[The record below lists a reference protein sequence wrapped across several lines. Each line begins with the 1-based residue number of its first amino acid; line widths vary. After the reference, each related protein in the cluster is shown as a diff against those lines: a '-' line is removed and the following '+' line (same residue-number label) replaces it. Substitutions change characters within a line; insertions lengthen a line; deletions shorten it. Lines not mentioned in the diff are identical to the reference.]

1 MDRRHFLA
9 ASGLA
14 AASPVFAGHA
24 AVSPTAAAAP
34 AAGLF
39 QRIDF
44 GSDGLGLGPR
54 EYAARLDEVLAGDG
68 LHPDY
73 YSRGGLIADLEK
85 QFAAKLGKEAAMF
98 VPTGTL
104 ANHLA
109 VRTLAGQRRRVLVP
123 AESHLYNDS
132 GDTAQV
138 LSGLNLIPLAPGKAT
153 LSLDEVQGAV
163 ERAGGG
169 RVETKVG
176 AIVIE
181 SPVRRRDHAMA
192 DFEQMRRISAYAR
205 GQGIR
210 LHLDGARLF
219 NLPLHSGRS
228 LKQIAELF
236 DTVYVSLWKHFN
248 AASGAILAGDKAVID
263 GLFHARRMF
272 GGSLPQAWPQVAL
285 VGGYADSYEDDYARS
300 WRVADRVIEG
310 LQADGR
316 FQVRK
321 VAEGTSRFYLT
332 VTGVHPEVLARRA
345 LARGIVLPYPGPDG
359 FPMQVNP
366 TLLRL
371 PPETIVLRLQE
382 SLES

>member
-14 AASPVFAGHA
+14 AASPVFAGTA
-24 AVSPTAAAAP
+24 AVSPIAAAAP

-85 QFAAKLGKEAAMF
+85 QFAEKLGKEAAMF

-285 VGGYADSYEDDYARS
+285 VSGYADSYEDDYARS
-300 WRVADRVIEG
+300 WRIADRVIEG

-345 LARGIVLPYPGPDG
+345 LARGIVLPYPGSDG